1 MQKSLKKNRSV
12 QSLGI
17 KKSMLQPIFFQAI
30 YGLYRDG
37 VRKPLQIFNILRSR
51 GIRMENKTQIDNHL
65 KRMRE
70 KERKPPRVTYHDIT
84 EWCNQRTNPPDDMH
98 EVYVLKHLVD
108 ASLGRVCV
116 VLSTKALQTVAKQ
129 SKVVHTDAT
138 YKLTWQG
145 FPAIVA
151 GVSDADRQVTQVA
164 FAVSSGETK
173 DDYEVVLRAM
183 KEGIQAVSGETFE
196 PRVVV
201 ADAAEAITLAA
212 EAVFTGVLRRACWFH
227 VRKGVETVLRKDSA
241 MRKACLADIR
251 VLQLE

>member
-1 MQKSLKKNRSV
+1 M
-12 QSLGI
+12 
-17 KKSMLQPIFFQAI
+17 
-30 YGLYRDG
+30 
-37 VRKPLQIFNILRSR
+37 
-51 GIRMENKTQIDNHL
+51 
-65 KRMRE
+65 
-70 KERKPPRVTYHDIT
+70 
-84 EWCNQRTNPPDDMH
+84 
-98 EVYVLKHLVD
+98 LKHLVN

-116 VLSTKALQTVAKQ
+116 VLSTKALQKVAKQ

-151 GVSDADRQVTQVA
+151 GVSDTDRQVTQVA

-183 KEGIQAVSGETFE
+183 KEGIQAVSGEAFE

-212 EAVFTGVLRRACWFH
+212 EAVFPGVIRRVCWFH
-227 VRKGVETVLRKDSA
+227 VRKSVETVLRKDSA
-241 MRKACLADIR
+241 MKKACLADISM
-251 VLQLE
+251 LQLAENEEHFKKAAAAMLAKWERQWPESDFPAHFRRQWVMKNSS